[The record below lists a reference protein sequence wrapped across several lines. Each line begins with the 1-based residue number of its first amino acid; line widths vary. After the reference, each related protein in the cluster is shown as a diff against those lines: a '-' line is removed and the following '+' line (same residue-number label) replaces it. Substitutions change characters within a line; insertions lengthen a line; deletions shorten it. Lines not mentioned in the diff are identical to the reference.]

1 MVPKSKNIFY
11 GWYIVFAAWITYFAT
26 ASMQGYGTGAFIIP
40 MTESLGWSRTEFV
53 LAITVAQFIMA
64 FTQTA
69 IGKPLDDRGPKPFLL
84 MSAIIIL
91 IGGFIISQVDF
102 LWQWIIVRGLF
113 IAVGTGLT
121 SGILVTVT
129 LARWFVV
136 KRGRALGL
144 ATVGVSLSGTI
155 VPYLLTILI
164 VAIGWRSTWIVL
176 TAIVFTILLISRSI
190 MYRDPADKGLHPD
203 GYSKEQ
209 MEKNFGDAARKDY
222 ENSLNTKQAMRTP
235 AFWLLICAFGI
246 GSYSILSMAIHAIPY
261 LIDSGFSSKTAAL
274 MITVYTI
281 PGLLTR
287 PFWGIL
293 AEKYNPQHIAA
304 IIFSTMATG
313 LMITIYGASSAN
325 LIIVIAGFAIAGTG
339 LAGNIPI
346 NELIFATFFGRRY
359 LGQVRG
365 MAQPF
370 RMIFNSSGPI
380 LLAIWYD
387 YVGSYTMS
395 LIAMAVLAYIA
406 AVIIVFIPRP
416 QFKQVVKN
424 D

>member
-1 MVPKSKNIFY
+1 
-11 GWYIVFAAWITYFAT
+11 
-26 ASMQGYGTGAFIIP
+26 
-40 MTESLGWSRTEFV
+40 
-53 LAITVAQFIMA
+53 
-64 FTQTA
+64 
-69 IGKPLDDRGPKPFLL
+69 
-84 MSAIIIL
+84 
-91 IGGFIISQVDF
+91 
-102 LWQWIIVRGLF
+102 
-113 IAVGTGLT
+113 
-121 SGILVTVT
+121 
-129 LARWFVV
+129 
-136 KRGRALGL
+136 
-144 ATVGVSLSGTI
+144 
-155 VPYLLTILI
+155 
-164 VAIGWRSTWIVL
+164 
-176 TAIVFTILLISRSI
+176 
-190 MYRDPADKGLHPD
+190 
-203 GYSKEQ
+203 
-209 MEKNFGDAARKDY
+209 
-222 ENSLNTKQAMRTP
+222 
-235 AFWLLICAFGI
+235 
-246 GSYSILSMAIHAIPY
+246 
-261 LIDSGFSSKTAAL
+261 
-274 MITVYTI
+274 
-281 PGLLTR
+281 
-287 PFWGIL
+287 
-293 AEKYNPQHIAA
+293 
-304 IIFSTMATG
+304 MATG